1 MMTEDEVYSAIENT
15 IIKWVIDGT
24 KTAGSLTREIML
36 IIKKMNN
43 TYINAINKVV
53 DYLLDE
59 DKSLLELLYTD
70 FYNEDTDEPSFHD
83 MSTEELYMFCID
95 NKVDHIWV
103 SVYELQMY
111 LASLSKKPDDNQT
124 SED

>member
-1 MMTEDEVYSAIENT
+1 MMSEDEVYSAIENT

-70 FYNEDTDEPSFHD
+70 FYDENTDEPSFHD
-83 MSTEELYMFCID
+83 MSNEELYMFCID

-111 LASLSKKPDDNQT
+111 LASLSKKPDDIQT

>member
-1 MMTEDEVYSAIENT
+1 MY
-15 IIKWVIDGT
+15 
-24 KTAGSLTREIML
+24 
-36 IIKKMNN
+36 N

>member
-70 FYNEDTDEPSFHD
+70 FYDENTDEPSFHD
-83 MSTEELYMFCID
+83 MSNEELYMFCID

-111 LASLSKKPDDNQT
+111 LASLSKKPDDIQT